1 MLGLRWKDI
10 DFDNGK
16 ISIRQVMSHDA
27 KELCSGA
34 KTAAGNRTIDLSDK
48 TVDKLL
54 EHKKLIEREKE
65 NNKAVYKD
73 KDLVFCTPLGTP
85 VNPSNI
91 RNRIMNPL
99 IEKAGV
105 TKIRFH
111 DLRHTH
117 ANILLLA
124 GAPVKAVSERLGH
137 SNIKI
142 TLETYSHVLPTTQ
155 KEIANQ
161 LDSLLS

>member
-1 MLGLRWKDI
+1 M
-10 DFDNGK
+10 
-16 ISIRQVMSHDA
+16 
-27 KELCSGA
+27 
-34 KTAAGNRTIDLSDK
+34 
-48 TVDKLL
+48 DKLL

-117 ANILLLA
+117 ATILLLA
-124 GAPVKAVSERLGH
+124 GAPVKAVSESH